1 MYLFSTNA
9 KNAKIK
15 KRIAL
20 LKRELVPVNHWSSQ
34 NDIFENIS
42 ELFSTWKQKGRHALY
57 HLNEHATELKK
68 KAKENPKKT
77 LALAAGV
84 VLASFLLI
92 RKNY

>member
-1 MYLFSTNA
+1 MCLFPPHR

-15 KRIAL
+15 KRIAQ
-20 LKRELVPVNHWSSQ
+20 LKRELVPVNYWSSQ
-34 NDIFENIS
+34 NDSFENIS
-42 ELFSTWKQKGRHALY
+42 ELFNTWKQKGRHALY

-84 VLASFLLI
+84 VLVSFLLI
-92 RKNY
+92 RKN

>member
-1 MYLFSTNA
+1 MYLFSTHS

-20 LKRELVPVNHWSSQ
+20 LKRELVPVNRWSSQ
-34 NDIFENIS
+34 NDSFKNIS
-42 ELFSTWKQKGRHALY
+42 ELFNTWKQKVRHALY

-92 RKNY
+92 RKN